1 MTIRHRSIPVPW
13 GVVHVREAGESE
25 VPIVCVHQTPRSGD
39 EFREVMELLSPSHR
53 VVAMD
58 LPGMGRS
65 TPHPDGAEITNYA
78 DAIVAACTADGI
90 ERCHLVGHH
99 TGAAVAAQVAA
110 TQPSHVASLV
120 LSSPPWM
127 DAEARAARAAQ
138 VGPGIDQVEHTDA
151 ASYAQALWAGRAS
164 FYPTDRPDLLRRFVV
179 DALLVADPTTGHRA
193 VGRWRM
199 EEVLAAL
206 AQLPVTFID
215 NQADP
220 FAHPHIAR
228 WSAVLPDACVAV
240 IADGM
245 VPLEYTAEA
254 FAAIVLVSTR
264 LSPR

>member
-13 GVVHVREAGESE
+13 GTIHVREAGDSD

-39 EFREVMELLSPSHR
+39 EFREVMELLRPAHR
-53 VVAMD
+53 VLAID

-65 TPHPDGAEITNYA
+65 TPHTDGAEITNYA
-78 DAIVAACTADGI
+78 DAVLAACTADGI

-110 TQPSHVASLV
+110 TRPGLVTSLI

-127 DAEARAARAAQ
+127 DAEARAARAARA
-138 VGPGIDQVEHTDA
+138 GPGIDQVERTDDT
-151 ASYAQALWAGRAS
+151 SYAQALWDGRAS
-164 FYPTDRPDLLRRFVV
+164 FYPTDRADLLQRFVV

-199 EEVLAAL
+199 EDVIPALGQLA
-206 AQLPVTFID
+206 VTLID
-215 NQADP
+215 HQADP

-228 WSAVLPDACVAV
+228 WAAALSDACVAV

-245 VPLEYTAEA
+245 VPLEYTAAE
-254 FAAIVLVSTR
+254 FAAIVLARS
-264 LSPR
+264 SSA

>member
-13 GVVHVREAGESE
+13 GVIHVREAGESE
-25 VPIVCVHQTPRSGD
+25 VPIICVHQTPRSGD
-39 EFREVMELLSPSHR
+39 EFREVIQLLNASYR
-53 VVAMD
+53 VIAMD

-65 TPHPDGAEITNYA
+65 TPHPDGTEITNYA
-78 DAIVAACTADGI
+78 DAVVAACAADGI

-110 TQPSHVASLV
+110 KRPSLVASLS

-127 DAEARAARAAQ
+127 DAEARAARAAR
-138 VGPGIDQVEHTDA
+138 VGPGIDQVERTDD
-151 ASYAQALWAGRAS
+151 ASYAQGLWAGRAS
-164 FYPTDRPDLLRRFVV
+164 FYPIDRPDLLQRFVV

-199 EEVLAAL
+199 EDVLPAL
-206 AQLPVTFID
+206 AHLPVTLID
-215 NQADP
+215 HQADP
-220 FAHPHIAR
+220 FAHPHIAL
-228 WSAVLPDACVAV
+228 WAAALPHARVAV

-254 FAAIVLVSTR
+254 FAAILGANITA
-264 LSPR
+264 

>member
-1 MTIRHRSIPVPW
+1 MTLRHRSIPVPW
-13 GVVHVREAGESE
+13 GVVHLRDVGEGD

-53 VVAMD
+53 VIAMD

-65 TPHPDGAEITNYA
+65 TPHPDGGEITNYA
-78 DAIVAACTADGI
+78 NAIIAACTADGV

-110 TQPSHVASLV
+110 MKPSLVASLV

-127 DAEARAARAAQ
+127 DAAARAVRAAR
-138 VGPGIDQVEHTDA
+138 VGPGIDQVEGTDEA
-151 ASYAQALWAGRAS
+151 LYAQALWDGRAS
-164 FYPTDRPDLLRRFVV
+164 CYPTDRPDLLQRFVA
-179 DALLVADPTTGHRA
+179 DALVAADPTAGHRA

-199 EEVLAAL
+199 EDVLAAL
-206 AQLPVTFID
+206 GQLPVTLID
-215 NQADP
+215 HQADP

-228 WSAVLPDACVAV
+228 WAAELSDASVAV

-254 FAAIVLVSTR
+254 FSSIVLARITA
-264 LSPR
+264 

>member
-39 EFREVMELLSPSHR
+39 EFREVIQLLYASYR
-53 VVAMD
+53 VIAMD

-65 TPHPDGAEITNYA
+65 TPHPDGAEIANYA

-110 TQPSHVASLV
+110 TKSSLVASLV

-127 DAEARAARAAQ
+127 DAEARATRAAR
-138 VGPGIDQVEHTDA
+138 VGPGIDQVEPTGDT
-151 ASYAQALWAGRAS
+151 SYAEALWAGRAS
-164 FYPTDRPDLLRRFVV
+164 FYPTDRPDLLQRFVA

-206 AQLPVTFID
+206 GQLPVTLID
-215 NQADP
+215 HQADP

-228 WSAVLPDACVAV
+228 WSAALPLATVAI

-245 VPLEYTAEA
+245 VPLEYTAEV
-254 FAAIVLVSTR
+254 FAAVVGASIIA
-264 LSPR
+264 